1 MLLTVRHT
9 TRYAYEP
16 EATGIVLR
24 LKLFPSGSAA
34 QKISDWSV
42 TVNGQ
47 EITPLLTDAAGDQ
60 SGLWHAHGPL
70 GEVEIVAGGTVET
83 TDTAGV
89 LKEVRQMM
97 PPAVYLRET
106 ALTEPSP
113 AIRAIAE
120 AAVGDD
126 TLSRLHALSAAVH
139 EAVEY
144 TPDTTVATTTAAE
157 AAVQGTGVCQDQ
169 SHVFI
174 SAARSLD
181 IPARYVAGY
190 LLDSERDE
198 EEGEQTH
205 AWAEAHVEGL
215 GWVGFDITHQLCP
228 TDAYVRL
235 ASGFDAADAAPIR
248 GTAAGETESDLTASV
263 HVEQTAG
270 QSQQ

>member
-1 MLLTVRHT
+1 MDLTVRHQT
-9 TRYAYEP
+9 DYSYQPPAPLVAMR
-16 EATGIVLR
+16 LR
-24 LKLFPSGSAA
+24 LFPASFEGHRVTDWRLSVNGAELGPLVSDCWGDREALWFSDGSADA
-34 QKISDWSV
+34 VSIVAEGRLETEDRTGVIGRLGRGPVAVWRRE
-42 TVNGQ
+42 T
-47 EITPLLTDAAGDQ
+47 ELTRPDEAIRDMAAGI
-60 SGLWHAHGPL
+60 G
-70 GEVEIVAGGTVET
+70 
-83 TDTAGV
+83 
-89 LKEVRQMM
+89 
-97 PPAVYLRET
+97 
-106 ALTEPSP
+106 
-113 AIRAIAE
+113 
-120 AAVGDD
+120 GDD
-126 TLSRLHALSAAVH
+126 ALGRLHELTRAVA
-139 EAVEY
+139 EKVVY
-144 TPDTTVATTTAAE
+144 RPGMTSPDTTAPE
-157 AAVQGTGVCQDQ
+157 ALAMGQGVCQDQ

-174 SAARSLD
+174 SAARSLG

-228 TDAYVRL
+228 TDAYIRL